1 LEQLLVQLLVL
12 ALRLAE
18 LASVQEQ
25 LVSASAH

>member
-1 LEQLLVQLLVL
+1 LGQLLVQPLVL

-18 LASVQEQ
+18 LVFVQEQ